1 MTVFTRLFA
10 ALCFILASTPRSGAD
25 DAPLVDALAGYNNPS
40 SVRIGQGAGAGLKGA
55 REEVVEGLI
64 AREIGIL
71 GFAHIHAVSGDEPA
85 DQRSRRPT
93 APRIRNAPRKPGQP
107 LFGKEMLGQD
117 EKTITHG
124 LFNAKPGMMC
134 RSVCCG
140 WLRGN

>member
-1 MTVFTRLFA
+1 MALRLKD
-10 ALCFILASTPRSGAD
+10 LVILDIAQPAD
-25 DAPLVDALAGYNNPS
+25 RAIDRRHEG
-40 SVRIGQGAGAGLKGA
+40 RIGQGAGAGLKGA